1 MTDRTEKQLQDMR
14 VRLQRRKEVLSQEIR
29 DVRNQLAEGQERLAG
44 IVRDTGDDAVAD
56 VQADVDHAM
65 VGRDIQ
71 EIRDIDSALK
81 RIETGDFG
89 TCMDCGAPI
98 EPERINAYPTA
109 KRCFPCQ
116 VQREHTYARANTPN
130 L

>member
-1 MTDRTEKQLQDMR
+1 MTDRTKKQLEDLR
-14 VRLQRRKEVLSQEIR
+14 ARLQQRREVLSQEIR
-29 DVRNQLAEGQERLAG
+29 DVRDQMAEGQERLAG

-65 VGRDIQ
+65 VARDIQ
-71 EIRDIDSALK
+71 EIRDVDGALK

-89 TCMDCGAPI
+89 TCIDCSAPI
-98 EPERINAYPTA
+98 EPERLVAYPTA